1 MYVDILFNVVHADCE
16 RVTDP
21 QGAERAY
28 TKPKENVGL
37 TKWAF
42 ILRAHPFHLS
52 LPRHRTPPSMAAALP
67 HRLFLCGG
75 RLPRIRRPLAARFA
89 SSSNTNSPVSFPFSD
104 SDDDTT
110 SAAAAVDPPK
120 LPPPYDPFNKT
131 PPFSQP
137 PSDPSD
143 LQQVF
148 HNLRSGD
155 GLMSSAVRMFDGL
168 SKDGLTHEALA
179 LFSQIKD
186 KGSMPD
192 VVAHTAVIE
201 AYAGAGRGKEALRTY
216 LRMLSD
222 GVKPNAYTYA
232 VLIKGLARGGK
243 VGEAGKYLVEM
254 VGVGMMPNAG
264 TIAALFEA
272 FVKEGK
278 VEEGGEVL
286 RVLTDKGYV
295 PDEKA
300 VREQLGDKRGPV
312 FRSVI
317 GLLFGK

>member
-1 MYVDILFNVVHADCE
+1 
-16 RVTDP
+16 
-21 QGAERAY
+21 
-28 TKPKENVGL
+28 
-37 TKWAF
+37 
-42 ILRAHPFHLS
+42 
-52 LPRHRTPPSMAAALP
+52 
-67 HRLFLCGG
+67 
-75 RLPRIRRPLAARFA
+75 
-89 SSSNTNSPVSFPFSD
+89 
-104 SDDDTT
+104 
-110 SAAAAVDPPK
+110 
-120 LPPPYDPFNKT
+120 
-131 PPFSQP
+131 
-137 PSDPSD
+137 
-143 LQQVF
+143 
-148 HNLRSGD
+148 
-155 GLMSSAVRMFDGL
+155 
-168 SKDGLTHEALA
+168 
-179 LFSQIKD
+179 
-186 KGSMPD
+186 
-192 VVAHTAVIE
+192 
-201 AYAGAGRGKEALRTY
+201 
-216 LRMLSD
+216 MLSD